1 MKMLLPRE
9 IITWLDSN
17 RGEYSRQ
24 AYIIELI
31 QAIMN
36 SNNSIT
42 YGEHH
47 GNRNTG
53 SQGRN

>member
-1 MKMLLPRE
+1 MLLPRE

-17 RGEYSRQ
+17 RGDYSRQ

-42 YGEHH
+42 YGENH

-53 SQGRN
+53 QQSRN